1 MVVHKFSLDESFL
14 NQIISHSRHIYDLMR
29 CADPTASDTLENPLS
44 LQQIK
49 LFGLSRAVMHSA
61 PIFMDLGS
69 IRSNGQNLEL
79 DPLQIHEFP
88 IGSRFD
94 PDPIQIQ
101 GLST

>member
-1 MVVHKFSLDESFL
+1 MD
-14 NQIISHSRHIYDLMR
+14 ISVLVLRHYD
-29 CADPTASDTLENPLS
+29 T
-44 LQQIK
+44 
-49 LFGLSRAVMHSA
+49 VMHSA